1 MERYEKYKPADR
13 TKTQDTKVKP
23 IDDKLYYTIGEV
35 SAMLGLPLPTLRY
48 WEKEVAQL
56 KPKTNA
62 GRSRFY
68 TSDDIQLLRRLMF
81 LREQNVPM
89 KDWARR
95 LRQEGV
101 QDKQQAVYEALKKV
115 REELVELRNL
125 I

>member
-1 MERYEKYKPADR
+1 MKAIE
-13 TKTQDTKVKP
+13 
-23 IDDKLYYTIGEV
+23 DKLYYTIGEV

-48 WEKEVAQL
+48 WEKEVTQL
-56 KPKTNA
+56 KPRTNA

-68 TSDDIQLLRRLMF
+68 TQEDIQLLRRLMY

-89 KDWARR
+89 KDWSRR
-95 LRQEGV
+95 LRTDGTE
-101 QDKQQAVYEALKKV
+101 DKQQMIYEALKTV